1 MVTTERQ
8 PAGVVLWERFTE
20 SRDPA
25 IREQLILQYAPLVK
39 YVIGKLRINL
49 PAGLDYEDIL
59 SYGTIGLIEAVER
72 FNPAMGV
79 KFETYAIS
87 RVRGA
92 ILDTLRSHDRLPRSV
107 RRKAR
112 DADAAFAR
120 LVTALG
126 RIPTDLE
133 VSAELGI
140 PLKRYLQDKAD
151 ISRVAISLDSSSRV
165 DEGEI
170 QIVDPDAG
178 DVGDAMAHSE
188 LVDDLAGAIRTLP
201 QRDQI
206 LLACYY
212 QEELTMR
219 EISKVLGVSESRVC
233 QLHTRALAHLRVAL
247 TREETAA
254 AA

>member
-1 MVTTERQ
+1 MVTTELQ
-8 PAGVVLWERFTE
+8 PAGVVLWAHFAE
-20 SRDPA
+20 SRDTA
-25 IREQLILQYAPLVK
+25 VREQLILQYGPLVK

-72 FNPAMGV
+72 FDSTKGV

-92 ILDTLRSHDRLPRSV
+92 ILDTLRAHDRLPRSV

-112 DADAAFAR
+112 EADAAVAR
-120 LVTALG
+120 LITTHG

-133 VSAELGI
+133 VATELGV
-140 PLKRYLQDKAD
+140 PLQRYLQDKTD

-170 QIVDPDAG
+170 QIVDPTAG
-178 DVGDAMAHSE
+178 DVGETMARNE
-188 LVDDLAGAIRTLP
+188 LVGELADAIRELP
-201 QRDQI
+201 KRDQV
-206 LLACYY
+206 LLSCYY
-212 QEELTMR
+212 REDLTMR

-233 QLHTRALAHLRVAL
+233 QLHARALASLRSAL
-247 TREETAA
+247 EREEATAA
-254 AA
+254 A